1 MFLTHQHHFAL
12 ESHSNVWNE
21 MTHIQVFHVSC
32 MLHKSN
38 NATPT
43 YVTYDSLHINQAKK
57 NKY

>member
-38 NATPT
+38 NATQT
-43 YVTYDSLHINQAKK
+43 YVAYDTYKSS
-57 NKY
+57 